1 MEGTQNKR
9 YTNDD
14 LREMLEDLFNS
25 RIIDSTQKEKFID
38 SLYKFHRKKLSSEE
52 DRKLA
57 QKRNATEYYYRKK
70 LIKLYTN
77 KNKL

>member
-1 MEGTQNKR
+1 MEGTQNKK

-38 SLYKFHRKKLSSEE
+38 SLYKFHRKKLEEFSFTTAKSEKFSFTTIL
-52 DRKLA
+52 RGW
-57 QKRNATEYYYRKK
+57 
-70 LIKLYTN
+70 
-77 KNKL
+77 